1 MPWRSLRAISR
12 IMVKRNLS
20 LVVEGADLLPRTGPV
35 IVASRHY
42 HHLYDGC
49 ALLATLDRPSHV
61 LVAGDWAGNPA
72 SRMLLAR
79 ACFAARWPVLMR
91 PGGPSR
97 ITDAQAAGA
106 FRTVI
111 RNALNLFREG
121 RILIV
126 FPEGFPNVDPGYTLK
141 TDDSMF
147 LPFER
152 GVVRLATIA
161 ARSGIEVPL
170 VPVGFSYEKGDR
182 WQVIMRFGSPIEV
195 TSRDDEAAVLHQL
208 ETSVYALSAGSP
220 AYREQS

>member
-12 IMVKRNLS
+12 IMVKRNLT
-20 LVVEGADLLPRTGPV
+20 LEVEGADLLPRTGPV
-35 IVASRHY
+35 IVASRHF

-72 SRMLLAR
+72 SKLLLAR
-79 ACFAARWPVLMR
+79 ACSAARWPTVMR

-106 FRTVI
+106 FRSAV
-111 RNALNLFREG
+111 RESLVLFGEG
-121 RILIV
+121 RMLIV
-126 FPEGFPNVDPGYTLK
+126 FPEGFPNIDPGYTPK
-141 TDDSMF
+141 TDESMF

-182 WQVIMRFGSPIEV
+182 WQVTMRFGSPITV
-195 TSRDDEAAVLHQL
+195 SSRDDEAAALHQL
-208 ETSVYALSAGSP
+208 ETSVYALSAASP
-220 AYREQS
+220 AFREQS